1 MLPEQSLQ
9 EPGADRD
16 RFQTLCSEIEEYE
29 HLPELMPG
37 ATSPQRMITGTD
49 HEEAIDASILAGLT
63 LP

>member
-1 MLPEQSLQ
+1 VLPEKSQQ
-9 EPGADRD
+9 GPAADQD
-16 RFQTLCSEIEEYE
+16 RFHALCSEIEEYE

-49 HEEAIDASILAGLT
+49 HEETLDASILAGLT

>member
-1 MLPEQSLQ
+1 MLPEQHPQ
-9 EPGADRD
+9 DTAPGHN

-37 ATSPQRMITGTD
+37 ATSPQRMVTDTD
-49 HEEAIDASILAGLT
+49 HEDTIDASILAGLT